1 MSKRRT
7 IDPRI
12 RASETFACLTYR
24 QRDLWIGLI
33 LVCDDQGRLP
43 GQAAYVRS
51 AVWPYDDIQLADV
64 DADLAALESLGNILR
79 YRVDGRTYIQLVN
92 WHKYQADAEWL
103 GLSDYPAPEGW
114 LDHARY
120 HGKAGKILTLNWED
134 RNLVSTLIQGRGKVD
149 EVKAQNC
156 GLPCRD
162 DDVNVKGDDEVDGKV
177 EGEVET
183 AQAATAADAPP
194 VFCGPSTLEEGR
206 KIQGR
211 IRMAYSALIGK
222 VTPLLETDI
231 SEAIYKYPEDWIMDS
246 IQIAARKGVKTWA
259 YIRGILNKK
268 AEAAQGAITAADYAA
283 FVER

>member
-1 MSKRRT
+1 MANRRMLSSD
-7 IDPRI
+7 IFEDDFFI
-12 RASETFACLTYR
+12 SLTMFER
-24 QRDLWIGLI
+24 MVWIGM
-33 LVCDDQGRLP
+33 VVRCADDQGRL
-43 GQAAYVRS
+43 QDRS
-51 AVWPYDDIQLADV
+51 ILIKSQIFPADV
-64 DADLAALESLGNILR
+64 VAPGEIEIAMEKFAEAGKVTRYKAGDKSL
-79 YRVDGRTYIQLVN
+79 IQITN
-92 WHKYQADAEWL
+92 WWKYQTPQWAAK
-103 GLSDYPAPEGW
+103 SKYPAPVGW
-114 LDHARY
+114 VDREKYHA
-120 HGKAGKILTLNWED
+120 AG
-134 RNLVSTLIQGRGKVD
+134 GKVITMNWD
-149 EVKAQNC
+149 NPGGYSQVTSLDTNHVGNQDTNPDASGIE
-156 GLPCRD
+156 D
-162 DDVNVKGDDEVDGKV
+162 VKGNGNGDGDCNG